1 MDIINSA
8 SLACP
13 FAKTPV
19 DLYLINCFQAIRV
32 LGLLGALD
40 PYKHKVFL
48 GQIDSSFDSGAV
60 LSQSDSKQDIDNQG
74 IVNALSLVGTFMVFL
89 LHG

>member
-1 MDIINSA
+1 MLVFIH
-8 SLACP
+8 CQH
-13 FAKTPV
+13 
-19 DLYLINCFQAIRV
+19 LIFFFQAIRV

-48 GQIDSSFDSGAV
+48 GQIDSSYDSGAV

-74 IVNALSLVGTFMVFL
+74 KLVMMCS
-89 LHG
+89 H